1 MLIFAPAMW
10 LNEIAQSDLIRT
22 KWGKIMQEEDPA
34 EAADKEMDR
43 LIAQGA
49 SNTLA
54 LAFATVAPLVAERL
68 AIAAFKKRMPMFQ
81 EPEVLSYQEALRL
94 AMIEYPLLTMEE
106 QQKLLDL
113 LQTDE
118 TMQLLKK

>member
-1 MLIFAPAMW
+1 
-10 LNEIAQSDLIRT
+10 
-22 KWGKIMQEEDPA
+22 
-34 EAADKEMDR
+34 
-43 LIAQGA
+43 
-49 SNTLA
+49 
-54 LAFATVAPLVAERL
+54 
-68 AIAAFKKRMPMFQ
+68 MFQ